1 MADHDDRDRDR
12 TVSLGT
18 TDSLDTTSRGKLRH
32 LDDLE
37 GFRLADGTPDLRGWD
52 VSADDGQKLGEVVG
66 LIVDTAARQ
75 VRYLEIELDD
85 DVASRFARAND
96 TLDPRTEPL
105 QHVLVPVG
113 AARIDDDHHDICL
126 GASALE
132 MAGLAYRSVD
142 APRGIS
148 SDAERA
154 LPFVDERAAARSSA
168 DSADGRG
175 PSGVLGASDRERT
188 TSEQRAA
195 DQRRSQERLRPIAAL
210 TVVEVESRTGGP

>member
-1 MADHDDRDRDR
+1 MPDHHDRDRDR
-12 TVSLGT
+12 TVSLGD
-18 TDSLDTTSRGKLRH
+18 TDSLDSTSRGKLRH
-32 LDDLE
+32 LDDLD

-52 VSADDGQKLGEVVG
+52 VTADDGQKLGEVVG

-85 DVASRFARAND
+85 DVASKFARAND

-126 GASALE
+126 GAGALE

-142 APRGIS
+142 APRGVA
-148 SDAERA
+148 SDAERP
-154 LPFVDERAAARSSA
+154 LPFVDERSAARSSA
-168 DSADGRG
+168 DAADGRG
-175 PSGVLGASDRERT
+175 PSGVLGASDQERAGGEQRSPDRER
-188 TSEQRAA
+188 SP
-195 DQRRSQERLRPIAAL
+195 ERLRPIATL

>member
-1 MADHDDRDRDR
+1 MPHHDDRDRER
-12 TVSLGT
+12 TVSLGD
-18 TDSLDTTSRGKLRH
+18 TDSLDTTSRGTLRH
-32 LDDLE
+32 LDDLD
-37 GFRLADGTPDLRGWD
+37 GVRLADGTPDLRGWA

-113 AARIDDDHHDICL
+113 AARIDDDHHDVCL

-142 APRGIS
+142 APRGLA
-148 SDAERA
+148 SDVERPV
-154 LPFVDERAAARSSA
+154 PFADERAAARSSA
-168 DSADGRG
+168 DAADGRG
-175 PSGVLGASDRERT
+175 PSGVLGASDQER
-188 TSEQRAA
+188 SSGEQRAA
-195 DQRRSQERLRPIAAL
+195 GERRSVERLRPIATL

>member
-1 MADHDDRDRDR
+1 
-12 TVSLGT
+12 
-18 TDSLDTTSRGKLRH
+18 LRH
-32 LDDLE
+32 LDDLD

-52 VSADDGQKLGEVVG
+52 VTADDGQKLGEVVG

-85 DVASRFARAND
+85 DVASKFARAND

-126 GASALE
+126 GAGALE

-142 APRGIS
+142 APRGVAA
-148 SDAERA
+148 DAERP
-154 LPFVDERAAARSSA
+154 LPFVDERSAARSSA
-168 DSADGRG
+168 DAADGRG
-175 PSGVLGASDRERT
+175 PSGVLGASDQERAGGEQRSPDRER
-188 TSEQRAA
+188 SP
-195 DQRRSQERLRPIAAL
+195 ERLRPIATL

>member
-1 MADHDDRDRDR
+1 MPDHHDRDRER
-12 TVSLGT
+12 TVSLGN
-18 TDSLDTTSRGKLRH
+18 TDSLDTTSRGTLRH
-32 LDDLE
+32 LDDLD

-52 VSADDGQKLGEVVG
+52 VTADDGQKLGEVVG
-66 LIVDTAARQ
+66 LVVDTAARQ

-85 DVASRFARAND
+85 DVASKFARAND

-126 GASALE
+126 GAGAIE

-142 APRGIS
+142 APRGVA
-148 SDAERA
+148 SDAERP
-154 LPFVDERAAARSSA
+154 LPFVDERSAARSSA
-168 DSADGRG
+168 DAAAGRG
-175 PSGVLGASDRERT
+175 PSGVLGASDQER
-188 TSEQRAA
+188 SGGEQRSP
-195 DQRRSQERLRPIAAL
+195 DRQRSPERLRPIATL